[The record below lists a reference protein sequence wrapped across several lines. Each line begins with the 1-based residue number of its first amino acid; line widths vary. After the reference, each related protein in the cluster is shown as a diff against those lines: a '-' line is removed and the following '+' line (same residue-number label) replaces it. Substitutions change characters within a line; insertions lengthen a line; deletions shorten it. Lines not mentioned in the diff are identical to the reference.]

1 MADRKCLNISNDA
14 EEESEEEDHNV
25 PFQMIKGTFMTLEHH
40 PWSSI
45 ERLIPAGNVLQRK
58 KAEGFGIYLDYLH
71 TRHVGVGLPIME
83 DKWIL
88 TGWKNRM

>member
-1 MADRKCLNISNDA
+1 MLKFSSDA
-14 EEESEEEDHNV
+14 EEESGEKNHNV

-40 PWSSI
+40 PWSSHR
-45 ERLIPAGNVLQRK
+45 ERLILAGNVLQRK
-58 KAEGFGIYLDYLH
+58 KAEGFGIYLDYPH

-88 TGWKNRM
+88 TG